1 MSLCA
6 RIGKNLFR
14 RTLAFENV
22 IWQRICDYSGK
33 AKFTFQWVG
42 NLEMLTWLVL
52 PESWCCIT
60 ASRVAN
66 VLSLSLCLNRGQVPR
81 TRSSQSSERVDAA
94 LALLCDMTSSGGV
107 ARATRPLVTT
117 SLEKHIENMLSC
129 MSFIERSFRYPYL
142 FGRSRKGRTSEKK
155 CGITFQ

>member
-1 MSLCA
+1 
-6 RIGKNLFR
+6 
-14 RTLAFENV
+14 
-22 IWQRICDYSGK
+22 
-33 AKFTFQWVG
+33 
-42 NLEMLTWLVL
+42 MLTWLVL

-60 ASRVAN
+60 ALRVAN

-142 FGRSRKGRTSEKK
+142 FYYFVLFYLENTAGQYLVAAGKGVQAKK
-155 CGITFQ
+155 SVVLHFNNTYKNKVHKKSLTKESVATYMFKIP